1 MPNIKVYKKE
11 SLLMNELDFASLL
24 CSRLCHDLISPV
36 GAISNGIEI
45 LGDEDDEAM
54 RIEVMKLLESSA
66 NQTSN
71 RLKFYRLAFG
81 AAGGIGAM
89 VPIRDARNAA
99 IALFDGSPINLTW
112 NAEIGELDKSAVK
125 LLLNTIL
132 VASESLIRGGDLMVG
147 ISVQAD
153 KVNLEVTVRAE
164 RLIFQDKAKAM
175 ICGETTDVEMDP
187 KIAPA
192 YLASNVAKHLNSK
205 IEFIDHNENSFTL
218 TAKV

>member
-1 MPNIKVYKKE
+1 
-11 SLLMNELDFASLL
+11 MNELDFASLL

-54 RIEVMKLLESSA
+54 RKEVMKLLESSA

-81 AAGGIGAM
+81 AAGGIGAQ

-99 IALFDGSPINLTW
+99 VSLFDGSPINLTW
-112 NAEIGELDKSAVK
+112 NAEIGEMDKSAVK
-125 LLLNTIL
+125 LLLNMIL
-132 VASESLIRGGDLMVG
+132 VASESLIRGGDLLVN
-147 ISVQAD
+147 ISVKAD
-153 KVNLEVTVRAE
+153 KIDLAVTVSAE
-164 RLIFQDKAKAM
+164 RIIFQDKARSM
-175 ICGETTDVEMDP
+175 ICSDTEDPEMDP
-187 KIAPA
+187 KLAPA

-205 IEFIDHNENSFTL
+205 VECTDHSDNSLTL
-218 TAKV
+218 TALV